1 MAARVWG
8 CRTMRRLDP
17 GDPSD
22 LEILR
27 ALSGRTAGPASADE
41 LAAALGVS
49 VERLRVRVGSLVSLG
64 YVAAEAVGYLL
75 TERGW
80 AELRRRLPTAEG

>member
-1 MAARVWG
+1 VV
-8 CRTMRRLDP
+8 RRLDP

-22 LEILR
+22 LEILQ
-27 ALSGRTAGPASADE
+27 ALAAHLAGPVSGEA
-41 LAAALGVS
+41 LAAVLGVS
-49 VERLRVRVGSLVSLG
+49 SERLRVRIGSLVSLG
-64 YVAAEAVGYLL
+64 YVELAGGAGHTGGYQL

>member
-1 MAARVWG
+1 VRH
-8 CRTMRRLDP
+8 LDP

-27 ALSGRTAGPASADE
+27 ALGAHRAGAVPGDE

-49 VERLRVRVGSLVSLG
+49 SEKVRVRIGSLLSLG
-64 YVAAEAVGYLL
+64 YVERAGAAGHTGGYQL

-80 AELRRRLPTAEG
+80 AELRRRLPTAGD